1 MLYVLRDASGAI
13 AAVFDQ
19 PLGQGLE
26 PIEKDDAELVAF
38 LDRIASEE
46 ESIQGR
52 FARADLAF
60 IRVLEDLI
68 STLIDKGVVTL
79 NDLPRDAQRKILE
92 RSGLREHIGSSMPV
106 ISDDAEV
113 LL

>member
-1 MLYVLRDASGAI
+1 MPHILRDASGGI
-13 AAVFDQ
+13 VAVFDQ

-38 LDRIASEE
+38 LDRISEE
-46 ESIQGR
+46 TDTVQGR
-52 FARADLAF
+52 LVRADLAF

-92 RSGLREHIGSSMPV
+92 RSSLRDRIGSSMPV